1 MEVNG
6 KEMTTKDFAK
16 NYIPTPE
23 EFSIHNT
30 IKIYFELED
39 IKYVL
44 YEYFSCATI
53 DDLSEEELNA
63 IFDRQE
69 DYLEEHSYESNIL
82 AEIIEEVLDE
92 YGNTTI
98 QR

>member
-1 MEVNG
+1 MIVNG
-6 KEMTTKDFAK
+6 KEMTTKNFAK

-30 IKIYFELED
+30 IEIYFELED

-44 YEYFSCATI
+44 YEYFNGATI
-53 DDLSEEELNA
+53 DDLSEEEINE

-69 DYLEEHSYESNIL
+69 EYLEEHSYDSNVL
-82 AEIIEEVLDE
+82 ADIIEEVLDE

-98 QR
+98 QK